1 MRRLALRLLG
11 LMLLAGVALVGALAW
26 RLSRAPIPLDMLTP
40 HIEAALSRPGGPVT
54 VRIGGTA
61 LAWDASQGD
70 VVLRLRDVVVAA
82 SGDGTHVGS
91 VPALFVRLSARALLG
106 REIAP
111 RRVTL
116 VGPSVRLVR
125 QLDGTVDLGL
135 GESTAPVGDDLTLHE
150 LAGGLFARPGIPA
163 DEQLEGV
170 GVQQGAVQ
178 LVDLA
183 SGRTWTMPRVDIDIR
198 PDGDGVAG
206 TLHGTLAMT
215 DGDVPVA
222 VTMQYQRVP
231 EQVTITADLRGIVP
245 AHIEGA
251 PAAAARLAFPL
262 AGRVTVTYDAGLRL
276 TQARATVT
284 GGQGT
289 IDAGVGPLPV
299 TRLAATVAID
309 VPAGTASIDD
319 LDATIDGVVLGGRGR
334 LTGLADQGTVEIE
347 ARLSH
352 VAVAALP
359 RWWPSTAAPDARAW
373 VTTNVTTG
381 QVREIEVRSTG
392 TMQNA
397 DPATFATTTLTGTG
411 SFDGLTV
418 RYLDTMPPAT
428 SVGGTMTLAPT
439 GLGFRIARGSVAGVE
454 VVRATV
460 DVPLGPKAA
469 PRIPISTSIRGP
481 LGATLAVLDK
491 PPIGLARTIGVA
503 PTDVGGTINGTL
515 TLAVPLAG
523 RVTAASL
530 GVKVTADVRGGA
542 VPRLV
547 RGLDLTAADLSI
559 TRDGTT
565 LAIRGPVRL
574 AGVPA
579 TITWQEDQTGTAT
592 TRRRIDVQARVD
604 DAGWKALG
612 VDTYGLV
619 QGPVALQAGYV
630 EPRTGQPT
638 VRLDG
643 DLVAAAV
650 DLQLLDLRKPAGRP
664 GRAQAT
670 VLLRNG
676 IPVSI
681 PNASL
686 QAGGSRVDGKATRS
700 DDGTRWLSAN
710 VTAAVEPSGP
720 GETAHRFT
728 LALRPA
734 GARNGFTFTCDDAGA
749 FFRGI
754 GSFADA
760 EGGQLTATG
769 TIDLSAPSPPPFDM
783 QVDILKFRLTKE
795 PIVTKVAQ
803 LTSLSG
809 IGSAMRGG
817 GLFFERMACGLSQ
830 RGHVV
835 TITDGVAAGPSLG
848 LTIRGTIDRGAGT
861 LAMTGTMVPAYYG
874 LNTVAGKIPLLGRL
888 LTGGDKAGIQ
898 VFDFTAK
905 GPLGDPSV
913 SANVSSLVPG
923 ILRDLVRTLTR

>member
-11 LMLLAGVALVGALAW
+11 LTLLAGVALVGALAW
-26 RLSRAPIPLDMLTP
+26 RLSRGPIPLDVLTP
-40 HIEAALSRPGGPVT
+40 HIAAALSRPGGPVT

-61 LAWDASQGD
+61 LAWDAAQGD

-91 VPALFVRLSARALLG
+91 VPALFVRLSVRGLLD
-106 REIAP
+106 RRIAP

-116 VGPSVRLVR
+116 IGPEVRLVR

-163 DEQLEGV
+163 DEQLEAV
-170 GVQQGAVQ
+170 GVQQGAVE

-206 TLHGTLAMT
+206 TLHGTLAIT

-222 VTMQYQRVP
+222 VTMRYQRVP
-231 EQVTITADLRGIVP
+231 EQVTITADLRDVVP
-245 AHIEGA
+245 AHLDGA
-251 PAAAARLAFPL
+251 PAAAARLALPL
-262 AGRVTVTYDAGLRL
+262 SGTATVTYDAGLRL
-276 TQARATVT
+276 TQAHATVT
-284 GGQGT
+284 AGQGT
-289 IDAGVGPLPV
+289 IEAGGTLLPV
-299 TRLAATVAID
+299 TRLTASLAID
-309 VPAGTASIDD
+309 VAAGTASIDD
-319 LDATIDGVVLGGRGR
+319 LDATIDGIVLGGRGR
-334 LTGLADQGTVEIE
+334 LAGLGDPGTYEIE

-359 RWWPSTAAPDARAW
+359 RWWPATAAPDARAW
-373 VTTNVTTG
+373 VTTNVTSG
-381 QVREIEVRSTG
+381 QVRELEVRSTG
-392 TMQNA
+392 TVQNA
-397 DPATFATTTLTGTG
+397 DPSTIAVTTVTGTG

-418 RYLDTMPPAT
+418 RFVDTMPPAT
-428 SVGGTMTLAPT
+428 GVGGTMTLGPT
-439 GLGFRIARGSVAGVE
+439 GLGFRVARGSVAGVD

-469 PRIPISTSIRGP
+469 PRIPISASVRGP
-481 LGATLAVLDK
+481 LGATMAVLDK
-491 PPIGLARTIGVA
+491 PPLGLAQMIGVA
-503 PTDVGGTINGTL
+503 PTDARGTISGTV
-515 TLAVPLAG
+515 TLGVPLAG
-523 RVTAASL
+523 RVTAAAL
-530 GVKVTADVRGGA
+530 GVKVTADVRDGA

-547 RGLDLTAADLSI
+547 RGLALTAANLSI
-559 TRDGTT
+559 TRDGTS
-565 LAIRGPVRL
+565 LAIRGPVQL

-579 TITWQEDQTGTAT
+579 TIAWQEDQTGTAS
-592 TRRRIDVQARVD
+592 TRRRIDVQTRVD
-604 DAGWKALG
+604 DAGWRALG

-619 QGPVALQAGYV
+619 QGSVALQAGYV
-630 EPRTGQPT
+630 EPRSGQPT
-638 VRLDG
+638 VTLDG
-643 DLVAAAV
+643 DLAAAAV
-650 DLQLLDLRKPAGRP
+650 DLQLLDLRKAAGRP
-664 GRAQAT
+664 GRVQAT

-676 IPVSI
+676 IPVTVQR
-681 PNASL
+681 ATL
-686 QAGGSRVDGKATRS
+686 QAGGSRLDGKATRS
-700 DDGTRWLSAN
+700 DDGTRWLTADATAN
-710 VTAAVEPSGP
+710 VEPSGP

-728 LALRPA
+728 LTLRPA
-734 GARNGFTFTCDDAGA
+734 GVRNAFTFTCDDAGA

-769 TIDLSAPSPPPFDM
+769 TVDLAAPSPPPFDM
-783 QVDILKFRLTKE
+783 QVDITKFTLTKE

-830 RGHVV
+830 RGRIV
-835 TITDGVAAGPSLG
+835 TITDGVADGPSLA
-848 LTIRGTIDRGAGT
+848 LTIRGTIDRGANV

-874 LNTVAGKIPLLGRL
+874 LNTVAGKIPVLGRL

-905 GPLGDPSV
+905 GPTGDPSV
-913 SANVSSLVPG
+913 TANVSSLAPG
-923 ILRDLVRTLTR
+923 VLRDLVRKLTR